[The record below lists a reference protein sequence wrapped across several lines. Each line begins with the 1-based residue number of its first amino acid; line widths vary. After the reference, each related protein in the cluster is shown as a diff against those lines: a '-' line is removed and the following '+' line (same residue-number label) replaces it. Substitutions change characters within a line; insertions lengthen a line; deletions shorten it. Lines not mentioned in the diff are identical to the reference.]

1 MWATADYGATWRRID
16 AGFPED
22 DFVWVV
28 REDAEQPGLLY
39 AGAEW
44 SGVWV
49 SLDDGENWH
58 SLRLNLPVTPVR
70 DLKLKDGDV
79 VAATHG
85 RAHWILDDISPLRQ
99 LAAAGVALRS
109 DGGEPG
115 ADAGVRL
122 FTPRPTIRF
131 REMVTR
137 ATFGGLFMPNPPSG
151 VVVRYYL
158 PQAPEAE
165 VRLSIHEAGDDGE
178 GEEIRTFSSRGA
190 AAEPGPDPID
200 PADLV
205 EPGLPAEAG
214 ANAFEWDMRYPEP
227 IDWVPKTLYRHRDP
241 YGPLAPPGRY
251 EARLTVDGETFVVPF
266 EIVPDP
272 RVATPQAEF
281 DEQFGFL
288 MAIRE
293 KIGENHRA
301 VARIHSLRQR
311 IVQAIEGA
319 AGTEGAADIA
329 RAGAELDAR
338 LWEIEDHL
346 RQFRPSRD
354 HRAKQE
360 LINWPVRLDDKF
372 AKLLEHAEAS
382 DASPTSR
389 DRMLFDDLSERQ
401 EEQIEALGFI
411 EEGEAA
417 RFFNETESR
426 SP

>member
-1 MWATADYGATWRRID
+1 MK
-16 AGFPED
+16 E
-22 DFVWVV
+22 
-28 REDAEQPGLLY
+28 
-39 AGAEW
+39 
-44 SGVWV
+44 
-49 SLDDGENWH
+49 
-58 SLRLNLPVTPVR
+58 
-70 DLKLKDGDV
+70 GDV

-99 LAAAGVALRS
+99 LAAAGVTIRA
-109 DGGEPG
+109 DGGGPSAE
-115 ADAGVRL
+115 DGVRL

-131 REMVTR
+131 RETVTR

-151 VVVRYYL
+151 VVLRYYL
-158 PQAPEAE
+158 PRVPEGE
-165 VRLSIHEAGDDGE
+165 VRLSIHEAGDGETE
-178 GEEIRTFSSRGA
+178 GEEIRTFSSQGVA
-190 AAEPGPDPID
+190 PEPGPDLID

-205 EPGLPAEAG
+205 EPGLPAGAG

-227 IDWVPKTLYRHRDP
+227 VDWVPKTLYRHRDP

-251 EARLTVDGETFVVPF
+251 EARLTVDGETVSVPF
-266 EIVPDP
+266 ELVPDP

-301 VARIHSLRQR
+301 VARIHNLRRR
-311 IVQAIEGA
+311 IVEAIETA
-319 AGTEGAADIA
+319 QGTEGAVDIA

-338 LWEIEDHL
+338 LWEIEDQL
-346 RQFRPSRD
+346 RQFRPSRE

-372 AKLLEHAEAS
+372 AKLLEHTEAS
-382 DASPTSR
+382 DAAPTSR

-401 EEQIEALGFI
+401 EEQIEALGFV
-411 EEGEAA
+411 EEGEAT
-417 RFFNETESR
+417 RFFDAVESGG
-426 SP
+426 P